1 MANIKEVT
9 IKINVDTG
17 EVVDA
22 GKDFN
27 NLNKSVTK
35 GTKEMTT
42 SMGGLK
48 TSLLGVGAALGGLA
62 ALKAV
67 VGDAAQR
74 ILAFEKS
81 ISSLSAI
88 TGAVGKD
95 LDKLKGNVLSVASS
109 TKKSATEIAKAF
121 ELVGSAQPQLLEN
134 ADALALVTEN
144 AITLSKASGLDL
156 TAAVNATTTGLAQF
170 NIAASDSQQ
179 VIDALAAG
187 AKFGASAIPETTA
200 AIEKFGA
207 VANGANV
214 TIQDSVALV
223 ETLATKQL
231 TGAEAGNNLKNI
243 ILKLKNEGLGFV
255 DGQFNINAALE
266 ETKNRFDGI
275 EDPVER
281 SKAQTKLF
289 GLESATAGQ
298 ILLDNIGTFEDFQGK
313 VGEAG
318 VAMTQAVIQT
328 DNLATKTEELD
339 ATYESFILSL
349 EDGNGVI
356 SDLAKGVVDYFTN
369 VLSGLT
375 EINNFD
381 FDSIFKADSTR
392 AFGDAALDLGN
403 TFMSLTNPAVA
414 ESVELMR
421 DGLNK
426 TLDETTN
433 KFKTLSAEQLA
444 NKDNAN
450 TIVQTYVKLGFSA
463 GEARDKYV
471 ELVAAQ
477 NRQTEASE
485 ENKTASE
492 EETTALDESTTA
504 LNGSTEALEKNN
516 KEKEKAAAAA
526 RKLAE
531 EEAKAIRDAQIDLQD
546 EGTQKDIDLINAKFD
561 DRISAT
567 KEKFGEETELLKLL
581 ESERAQQIEE
591 IRDSAR
597 IERQDKEEEERQLKI
612 EQSIED
618 DEAFFEAERLKFEQQ
633 VEQDELE
640 LEQEQAMADAK
651 AEINQ
656 QIQDSAINLAG
667 ALINLAGDSQ
677 GAQLALLAFE
687 KAVAIARVV
696 TTTQAANAAI
706 FAEGAALAIPTA
718 GASVATATGLISA
731 NNINA
736 ALNVATILATAIPQV
751 KSITAPKKLKDG
763 EVMIDGAGTE
773 TSDSIPAMLSKN
785 ESVINAKSTKK
796 HTAALRAINDDRFE
810 EYLNRVVMQR
820 LYTGGRDAKDIQIST
835 KKESINFP
843 SRLNVGN
850 ARAISKPIV
859 DAIEDSNFL
868 KGAGWD

>member
-207 VANGANV
+207 VANASNV

-243 ILKLKNEGLGFV
+243 ILKLKNEGVGFV

-266 ETKNRFDGI
+266 ETKERFEGI
-275 EDPVER
+275 ADPVER

-289 GLESATAGQ
+289 GLESVTAGQ
-298 ILLDNIGTFEDFQGK
+298 VLLDNIGTFEDFQSK

-328 DNLATKTEELD
+328 DNLASKTEALD

-349 EDGNGVI
+349 EDGTGGLSEFAKGMVDAASNTLTFLTNLNNGKGALASFQELI
-356 SDLAKGVVDYFTN
+356 SDQISSTGALAEQSAALGISQKDLAQAYQNNGN
-369 VLSGLT
+369 VLEALGT
-375 EINNFD
+375 KFANGEIT
-381 FDSIFKADSTR
+381 IEQYRLLVGKLAR
-392 AFGDAALDLGN
+392 GN
-403 TFMSLTNPAVA
+403 EEAA
-414 ESVELMR
+414 ESTEEV
-421 DGLNK
+421 
-426 TLDETTN
+426 
-433 KFKTLSAEQLA
+433 
-444 NKDNAN
+444 
-450 TIVQTYVKLGFSA
+450 A
-463 GEARDKYV
+463 GEV
-471 ELVAAQ
+471 Q
-477 NRQTEASE
+477 
-485 ENKTASE
+485 
-492 EETTALDESTTA
+492 EETSALDESTTA
-504 LNGSTEALEKNN
+504 IDSNNKAREKQLDFFDRLKEKVSETKKKLEEAEILDRIYTDDTSGDEEEDEDFLKAVGLDDETLD
-516 KEKEKAAAAA
+516 KEKEAREKKQEIADEAAV
-526 RKLAE
+526 
-531 EEAKAIRDAQIDLQD
+531 AK
-546 EGTQKDIDLINAKFD
+546 
-561 DRISAT
+561 
-567 KEKFGEETELLKLL
+567 L
-581 ESERAQQIEE
+581 ESELE
-591 IRDSAR
+591 
-597 IERQDKEEEERQLKI
+597 
-612 EQSIED
+612 
-618 DEAFFEAERLKFEQQ
+618 FN
-633 VEQDELE
+633 ELS

>member
-1 MANIKEVT
+1 VANIKEVT

-207 VANGANV
+207 VANASNV

-243 ILKLKNEGLGFV
+243 ILKLKNEGVGFV

-266 ETKNRFDGI
+266 ETKERFEGI
-275 EDPVER
+275 ADPVER

-289 GLESATAGQ
+289 GLESVTAGQ
-298 ILLDNIGTFEDFQGK
+298 VLLDNIGTFEDFQSK

-328 DNLATKTEELD
+328 DNLASKTEALD

-403 TFMSLTNPAVA
+403 TFLSLTNPAVA

-477 NRQTEASE
+477 NSQTEASE

-504 LNGSTEALEKNN
+504 LDGNNKAREKQLSFFDRLKEKVSETKKKLEEAEILDRIYTDDTSGDEEEDEDFEEFLAAEGLSDEDLEKRKEALE
-516 KEKEKAAAAA
+516 EK
-526 RKLAE
+526 
-531 EEAKAIRDAQIDLQD
+531 QLQD
-546 EGTQKDIDLINAKFD
+546 EEAAQIKFD
-561 DRISAT
+561 S
-567 KEKFGEETELLKLL
+567 KL
-581 ESERAQQIEE
+581 
-591 IRDSAR
+591 
-597 IERQDKEEEERQLKI
+597 
-612 EQSIED
+612 EQN
-618 DEAFFEAERLKFEQQ
+618 
-633 VEQDELE
+633 ELE
-640 LEQEQAMADAK
+640 LEQEQASADLK
-651 AEINQ
+651 KQLNQEIAFSALGLA
-656 QIQDSAINLAG
+656 SAIAQ
-667 ALINLAGDSQ
+667 AAGDSQ
-677 GAQLALLAFE
+677 QAQLAALAFE
-687 KAVAIARVV
+687 KI
-696 TTTQAANAAI
+696 
-706 FAEGAALAIPTA
+706 AALASIVVNTQVALSNPLVAVNPVLTA
-718 GASVATATGLISA
+718 KVIAGGAIQAAT
-731 NNINA
+731 
-736 ALNVATILATAIPQV
+736 VLATALPQV
-751 KSITAPKKLKDG
+751 KNITKPKEPKKLKDG

-820 LYTGGRDAKDIQIST
+820 LYTGGRDAKDIKIST